1 MTLDEH
7 HKTADADRLS
17 FPRLIAFG
25 MGGLIPIALFN
36 IAGQLMGLL
45 GNISMG
51 LSAFWIGTIMIIPR
65 LWDAFTD
72 PMMGHISDNART
84 PWGRRRPF
92 ILIGAIAVA
101 ISFVAMWWGPQ
112 SDSIGQS
119 GLSEATSLLYILLL
133 LLVFYTACTVF
144 EIPHGALGME
154 MAGDTHERTRLFS
167 AKSFLGN
174 LFAMGTPWLFWLASR
189 EIFKGPGG
197 NEHDGMRWV
206 SMVIAAVL
214 IPMAFWW
221 FAASRERTPA
231 TAGER
236 VSFKDNLKNTFQ
248 NRLFIVLVVIFFIL
262 AMGFNFVALLNYYIS
277 IFYLYAGDKEA
288 ASILLGINGTVWAV
302 TGLLAV
308 FPLNWLDRRLGKRNT
323 LVFAILL
330 MCGAQ
335 LSKIFC
341 YNPEHPYLVLI
352 PTVLLSSGML
362 MFFTLGPSMLGDIC
376 DENEL
381 KTGRRSD
388 GSYYAVFWWFIKMG
402 TAFASFV
409 TGVLIVVSQFD
420 ETQTVGVDKLKGSL
434 AVVQAEVAEGQ
445 SISKQSFDTTY
456 KLIGEL
462 RSHFETRE
470 STEHMESV
478 LRELDSVEQSIIRLE
493 SGTAVS
499 GDVVVEELDRLVKA
513 TLAVAKQSPATL
525 LKLRVIEILLP
536 LLLSSVSLILTFR
549 YPLTEKRI
557 YEIKSELERRREAA
571 ANG

>member
-1 MTLDEH
+1 MKLDEH
-7 HKTADADRLS
+7 HKTAEADRVS
-17 FPRLIAFG
+17 FSRLIAFG

-36 IAGQLMGLL
+36 IAGQLMGLM

-51 LSAFWIGTIMIIPR
+51 LSAFWLGTIMIIPR

-84 PWGRRRPF
+84 RWGRRRPF
-92 ILIGAIAVA
+92 ILVGAIAVA

-112 SDSIGQS
+112 TESIGQS
-119 GLSEATSLLYILLL
+119 GLSEAASLLYILLL

-154 MAGDTHERTRLFS
+154 MSGDTHERTRLFS

-174 LFAMGTPWLFWLASR
+174 LFAMGTPWLFWLANR
-189 EIFKGPGG
+189 ELFKGTGG

-221 FAASRERTPA
+221 FAASGERTPA
-231 TAGER
+231 SAAER

-248 NRLFIVLVVIFFIL
+248 NRLFIVLVVIFFVL

-277 IFYLYAGDKEA
+277 IFYLFAGDKEA
-288 ASILLGINGTVWAV
+288 ASVLLGINGTVWAV

-323 LVFAILL
+323 LIFAILL

-335 LSKIFC
+335 LSKRVC

-352 PTVLLSSGML
+352 PTVLLSAGML

-434 AVVQAEVAEGQ
+434 AVVQAEVVDGQ
-445 SISKQSFDTTY
+445 PVGEHHFEATY
-456 KLIGEL
+456 KIIGEL

-470 STEHMESV
+470 SSGHMESV
-478 LRELDSVEQSIIRLE
+478 LGELESLEQRIRRLE
-493 SGTAVS
+493 RGTAVD
-499 GDVVVEELDRLVKA
+499 GEAVVEELERLVKA
-513 TLAVAKQSPATL
+513 SLAVAAQAPSTL

-536 LLLSSVSLILTFR
+536 LLLSSVSLFLTFR
-549 YPLTEKRI
+549 YPLTEQRI
-557 YEIKSELERRREAA
+557 YEIKSELDRRREAVE
-571 ANG
+571 NG